1 MLSEYAVEPAAI
13 GTDWNTFRYL
23 IEKFGVDKGR
33 LISRFPNKWE
43 RKVIQAAKDA
53 GVSEVKLASVVERLH
68 HAKHKVVDFNRTYDH
83 EKSWVDNV
91 IREHGHRPF
100 RAVVCGEGAVTCA
113 ETLAPDDCFDENAFF
128 HAPISRDIAR
138 TSDDIADALLLIAL
152 VASEI
157 DIVDPY
163 FDLRPARGNYTGP
176 LTSLL
181 GKLAVAA
188 PTPKV
193 IKVHFRS
200 HDSRPP
206 PNILAQNAPALT
218 NGILPQ
224 GYSLELYEWAEVP
237 GGEDL
242 HDRFFLTDVGGLMV
256 GAGLAAAGPRETA
269 TFTLLDNTHAQQL
282 RSRFFANSTV
292 YTRVGSAV
300 RVDANGN
307 VELF

>member
-23 IEKFGVDKGR
+23 IEKFGADKGR

-43 RKVIQAAKDA
+43 KKVIQAAKDA
-53 GVSEVKLASVVERLH
+53 GLSEVKLASVVERLH
-68 HAKHKVVDFNRTYDH
+68 GAKHKVVSFNRTYDH
-83 EKSWVDNV
+83 ETSWVDNA

-100 RAVVCGEGAVTCA
+100 RAIVCGEGAVTCA
-113 ETLAPDDCFDENAFF
+113 EALAPDDCFDENAFF
-128 HAPISRDIAR
+128 NAPISRDVAR

-152 VASEI
+152 VAGEI

-163 FDLRPARGNYTGP
+163 FDLRPAKGNYTGP

-181 GKLAVAA
+181 GKLAAA
-188 PTPKV
+188 TPTPKV

-206 PNILAQNAPALT
+206 PNILAQNAPALI

-224 GYSLELYEWAEVP
+224 GYSLELYEWTEVP

-256 GAGLAAAGPRETA
+256 GAGLAAAGPGETA

-282 RSRFFANSTV
+282 RSRFSANSTV